1 MKKLLTIL
9 IFVLLL
15 LTIVYAQENLKSKDK
30 ISKKAN
36 LEKSSEDLEDSSNK
50 VLLKSREFIPHKGT
64 SEIVKNKIKAKAPE
78 KSHILLQFDSIPNE
92 EEKEKLEKQGI
103 KLLSYIPNKAWFASI
118 SGDIEEI
125 EKSLI

>member
-64 SEIVKNKIKAKAPE
+64 SEK
-78 KSHILLQFDSIPNE
+78 
-92 EEKEKLEKQGI
+92 EKEKLEKQGI

-125 EKSLI
+125 EKISNIMAIDEILKED